1 VGWRRIPLSL
11 NEFWI
16 IKHWDLI
23 KLLTIHDLKVKYQ
36 ETYLGLIW
44 SLLSPLL
51 LLVVL
56 YFIFYNIRHLEANF
70 AQYLLV
76 GILTWRFFTNATQN
90 SLSVIKQRST
100 ILSNIVIPSEIFVL
114 TENFSA
120 LISFTLEFTILIPLV
135 ALLTG
140 AISYYV
146 VLFPLLHILYLLVA
160 FGLSLILASLYPY
173 LRDLGEIWPFVLQLG
188 FFLCPI
194 MYPISMV
201 PKSILG
207 IYLLNPVTQIMI
219 MYRGI
224 VLEGVLPSLM
234 GVGYILLLGICVVL
248 TGHYLFKKLE
258 RGFVEVI

>member
-1 VGWRRIPLSL
+1 MSL
-11 NEFWI
+11 NELWV

-23 KLLTIHDLKVKYQ
+23 KTLTVNDLKAKYQ
-36 ETYLGLIW
+36 HTYLGLVW

-76 GILTWRFFTNATQN
+76 GILTWRFFTNATMS
-90 SLSVIKQRST
+90 SLSVIKQRSS

-114 TENFSA
+114 TENLSA
-120 LISFTLEFTILIPLV
+120 LISFTLEFIILIPLV

-146 VLFPLLHILYLLVA
+146 VLFPLIHILYLLVA
-160 FGLSLILASLYPY
+160 FGLSLVLASLYPY
-173 LRDLGEIWPFVLQLG
+173 FRDIGEIWPFVIQIG

-194 MYPISMV
+194 LYPISII
-201 PKSILG
+201 PQSIRS

-219 MYRGI
+219 MYRDI
-224 VLEGVLPSLM
+224 VLYNIQPSLIDI
-234 GVGYILLLGICVVL
+234 GYILLFGICMVFI
-248 TGHYLFKKLE
+248 GHYLFKKLE
-258 RGFVEVI
+258 KRFVEVI